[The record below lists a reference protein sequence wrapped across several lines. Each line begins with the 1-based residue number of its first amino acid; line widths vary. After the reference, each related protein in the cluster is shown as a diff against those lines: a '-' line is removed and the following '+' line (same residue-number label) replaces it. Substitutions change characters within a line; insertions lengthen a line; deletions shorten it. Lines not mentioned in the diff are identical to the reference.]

1 MTIEFKLP
9 EVSEG
14 VTSADIAEIHV
25 AEGDVIEA
33 GQIVLEVET
42 EKAVADIPCPHA
54 GKVTKIL
61 VKKGDSVP
69 VGAPLLILAATVRRR
84 LRKNRCPS
92 SRSTRAESRS
102 PESSAPEPKSGSF
115 GTLPPRSRRPQ

>member
-69 VGAPLLILAATVRRR
+69 VGAPLLILETADAGAAAPAP
-84 LRKNRCPS
+84 KK
-92 SRSTRAESRS
+92 
-102 PESSAPEPKSGSF
+102 PEPAPAPKAEA
-115 GTLPPRSRRPQ
+115 PK